1 MKQTAAGFR
10 QMKETSVLQK
20 KLTMMVLL
28 TGLMVPA
35 FGQEDFKQDATVQI
49 TGNFTKSTTES
60 GQKQGFSDSAG
71 VLGSYRYFFHPNH
84 GVEINYSYTR
94 NSLLTSLGGVSASQR
109 LNEHEFT
116 AAYVY
121 RLSLGRVTPFA
132 LAGVGA
138 TLYDPAF
145 AAGTSMTAKPAF
157 IYGAGADIR
166 VTSRTFIRAQYRGQ
180 IRQSLN
186 SGLSIVPSDD
196 RWLHT
201 AQPSVG
207 FGFRF

>member
-1 MKQTAAGFR
+1 
-10 QMKETSVLQK
+10 MKETCVFQK
-20 KLTMMVLL
+20 QLTMMVLL

-35 FGQEDFKQDATVQI
+35 FGQDEFKQDATVQI
-49 TGNFTKSTTES
+49 TGNFTKLTTDS
-60 GQKQGFSDSAG
+60 NGKQGFSDSAG
-71 VLGSYRYFFHPNH
+71 VLGSYRYFFHTNH

-121 RLSLGRVTPFA
+121 RLQFGRLTPFA

-138 TLYDPAF
+138 TLYDPAS
-145 AAGTSMTAKPAF
+145 AAGRSMTAKPAF
-157 IYGAGADIR
+157 IYGVGADLR
-166 VTSRTFIRAQYRGQ
+166 VTNRTFIRAQYRGQ
-180 IRQSLN
+180 VRQSLD
-186 SGLSIVPSDD
+186 SGVSIVPSDD